1 MSYLDRKDL
10 LSANLIT
17 RSISKE
23 KAIKYYNTDKN
34 IAYIYMKLVTE
45 NEDGAQKEV
54 AVDEASNYTVILNI
68 KKPGN
73 QLRKLTGVLSNDLV
87 YETSAIYK
95 FTLSSDYI
103 DQVNDYLCE
112 TVVKS
117 DTKELVLNPF
127 KYSVS
132 ADIATGL
139 NGEIIIDK
147 DYSIL
152 KELISKVQKTN
163 NINDIKVSETE
174 TYSNKKIEEKFSGV
188 DAQFNTIEQDFS
200 SKIKEKA
207 NKSEIGSPLIA
218 NSISEMIDIT
228 KVYVYCGNEEG
239 YINGNWYSHNGTNW
253 ISGGVYN
260 SQGIGDKSITPPTTS
275 FLRNMGN
282 LIDNSYFKIT
292 KGKYLNGNTGEIA
305 IATGENYVV
314 VENFIPVEV
323 GKTYVFNSAISWL
336 YCYDSAKN
344 FVSRVATTDCSVTWK
359 RATVPEG
366 VSYVRI
372 YCDKSVFNYTKIYLF
387 EYDNTLTYGRN
398 EPTEDKLPQTNYF
411 IKDFKLE
418 DETLF
423 TIKEDVKNDV
433 IKTITYKMIRDFSKL
448 MLNGC
453 KVKLI
458 GNSITAGQ
466 GGSNF
471 NSDFNT
477 SGGELITDKIWSKS
491 WYTNDAGHCW
501 ANSLRDYLTQKFGC
515 TVKNFGCPGIGVD
528 QMILAIDDLVRE
540 DDELVICMIG
550 TNNRHNMQLTEFYS
564 KLKQIYEIITVTK
577 GKKCIMMSCMPASV
591 ENELSSNRIFHTEDI
606 DNMYFKLSC
615 EKNIEYIS
623 IYKEVM
629 KYCDTKGIDVDTLLN
644 SDGLHPNDNGYD
656 VMFKIVCNA
665 LGFAQKRDGA
675 TW

>member
-1 MSYLDRKDL
+1 MIGILTEEL
-10 LSANLIT
+10 
-17 RSISKE
+17 
-23 KAIKYYNTDKN
+23 TD
-34 IAYIYMKLVTE
+34 
-45 NEDGAQKEV
+45 Q
-54 AVDEASNYTVILNI
+54 SC
-68 KKPGN
+68 
-73 QLRKLTGVLSNDLV
+73 
-87 YETSAIYK
+87 AIYK
-95 FTLSSDYI
+95 FELLQEFT
-103 DQVNDYLCE
+103 DQVGPVICE
-112 TVVKS
+112 FELSNASGEKVTIDAFSYKI
-117 DTKELVLNPF
+117 KESKL
-127 KYSVS
+127 
-132 ADIATGL
+132 TGL
-139 NGEIIIDK
+139 NAEIESNPDLPV
-147 DYSIL
+147 L
-152 KELISKVQKTN
+152 KQLIKEVKETAQTVN
-163 NINDIKVSETE
+163 NIDNTNVSDIK
-174 TYSNKKIEEKFSGV
+174 TYSNKKIEEKFSTV
-188 DAQFNTIEQDFS
+188 STQ
-200 SKIKEKA
+200 IKEKA
-207 NKSEIGSPLIA
+207 NLNSVFSMANMGQDVKEAMTGGSVAVVGVNTIL
-218 NSISEMIDIT
+218 
-228 KVYVYCGNEEG
+228 EENIVKG
-239 YINGNWYSHNGTNW
+239 
-253 ISGGVYN
+253 
-260 SQGIGDKSITPPTTS
+260 QITPPTTS
-275 FLRNMGN
+275 FLKNCGN
-282 LIDNSYFKIT
+282 LVDNSNFKIT

-305 IATGENYVV
+305 NATGDNYVV

-336 YCYDSAKN
+336 YCYDSANN
-344 FVSRVATTDCSVTWK
+344 FISRVATTDCSVTWK

-387 EYDNTLTYGRN
+387 EYDSTLTYGRN

-418 DETLF
+418 DKTLF

-458 GNSITAGQ
+458 GDSITAGQ

-491 WYTNDAGHCW
+491 WYTNDTGHCW

-615 EKNIEYIS
+615 EKNVEYIS

-644 SDGLHPNDNGYD
+644 SDGLHPNDNGYN